1 MGDAIRET
9 AGSAF
14 LLPALPATHSTDPR
28 HRRAAPTRRQ
38 RCTSVQYELRARVDI
53 MVADVRDNSGV
64 SSVELRHSGHWP
76 LASQP
81 ARQLILQGQVETAV
95 ALEAVGDL
103 SSRSKGS
110 PAPVNVRVKSGASVF
125 LLPALPATH
134 STDPRHRRAAPTWLH
149 RSALV
154 QYELRARV
162 DIMATDARDNCGVSS
177 VELRH
182 SNRTD
187 IGPLPASQRAN
198 SLCKVWSKPRPLLR
212 LLKIYR
218 RAPKARLRWSM
229 FASSRVFVFDGRI

>member
-1 MGDAIRET
+1 MCMGDAIRET

-76 LASQP
+76 SQASQRANSFCK
-81 ARQLILQGQVETAV
+81 ARLRRSMFA
-95 ALEAVGDL
+95 
-103 SSRSKGS
+103 SSRVLACFS
-110 PAPVNVRVKSGASVF
+110 
-125 LLPALPATH
+125 LPALPATH

-229 FASSRVFVFDGRI
+229 FASSRCSYLTAGSEPPPTRGER